1 MSSSFLSL
9 LPPFIILI
17 WAFFS
22 KKLNQSLLI
31 GFLAAILIASNLSP
45 YRSLQ
50 LGTQRIIA
58 QLSEID
64 YLYLYGFL
72 FIIGMLITLLS
83 ASGGARSFARTVKNK
98 MHSKKEAE
106 SLSLYMSSLL
116 FIDDYLSNLTV
127 GYIMRPLTDSFRIP
141 RTKLA
146 FLVHSFSGPVVIL
159 APISSWVAM
168 LTSQLESSG
177 IGLADNP
184 QAQILAD
191 PFFVYLHSI
200 PFIFYSLLTI
210 MSVWFIVR
218 MNISFGPMY
227 RDEYIAQTTGN
238 LFGGK
243 KPLHEIVSI
252 QANTKGT
259 LLDLIVPI
267 IILLTSVFFGLAY
280 MGGYSLFGG
289 THTLLESFKNNHKNT
304 FLVLLISVVISL
316 IAATIFAIVRKTI
329 IPQQLPKIFKDGILL
344 MYPAVLMV
352 FLAAL
357 LATVLKEDLLVG
369 HYLAYLLH
377 GMLSIWILPC
387 VFFIV
392 ATIVA
397 TITGSSWATIALLL
411 PISIQMILTLMD
423 AQTVLLPENIAI
435 LYPSIGALF
444 SGAVCGDHISPLS
457 ETTIMASTSSGCYP
471 LDHCYTNFCY
481 MLPTII
487 STAIAF
493 LISGHLAHYNM
504 LANIGISLG
513 SAIICCFAMLLML
526 NMLQKPKITCI
537 KN

>member
-1 MSSSFLSL
+1 MSPSFFSL
-9 LPPFIILI
+9 LPPFIILA

-22 KKLNQSLLI
+22 KKLNQSLFV
-31 GFLAAILIASNLSP
+31 GFLAAILIASNFAP
-45 YRSLQ
+45 YQSLQ
-50 LGTQRIIA
+50 LGIQRIVN
-58 QLSEID
+58 QLSEVD

-98 MHSKKEAE
+98 IHSKREVE

-127 GYIMRPLTDSFRIP
+127 GYIMRPLTDAFKIP

-146 FLVHSFSGPVVIL
+146 FLVHAFSGPVVIL
-159 APISSWVAM
+159 APISSWVTM
-168 LTSQLESSG
+168 ITSQLESSG
-177 IGLADNP
+177 IGLIDNP
-184 QAQILAD
+184 QARIIAD

-200 PFIFYSLLTI
+200 PFIFYSLLTVA
-210 MSVWFIVR
+210 SVWFIVR
-218 MNISFGPMY
+218 MNISFGPIFK
-227 RDEYIAQTTGN
+227 DEYIAETTGN

-243 KPLHEIVSI
+243 KPIGEILPTDTT
-252 QANTKGT
+252 AKGT

-267 IILLTSVFFGLAY
+267 IILLASVFFGIAY

-289 THTLLESFKNNHKNT
+289 THSFLESFKHNKHT
-304 FLVLLISVVISL
+304 FLILFVSVVISL
-316 IAATIFAIVRKTI
+316 AAATAFTILRKTI
-329 IPQQLPKIFKDGILL
+329 TPHRLPKIFMDGILL

-352 FLAAL
+352 FLAAM

-369 HYLAYLLH
+369 QYLAHLLH
-377 GMLSIWILPC
+377 GLLSIWILPC

-411 PISIQMILTLMD
+411 PIAIQMILTLMD
-423 AQTVLLPENIAI
+423 AQTLLLPENIAI

-481 MLPTII
+481 MLPAII
-487 STAIAF
+487 STVIAF
-493 LISGHLAHYNM
+493 LISGYLAHYHM
-504 LANIGISLG
+504 LANIGIALG
-513 SAIICCFAMLLML
+513 SAIVLCFAILFLLNIL
-526 NMLQKPKITCI
+526 RKSKSNSINQ
-537 KN
+537 